1 MKKTHK
7 LVPCAHYD
15 VERIESWLT
24 DMASQ
29 GLHLEKEPTFMG
41 FFPFAKGEPRDV
53 RYRLEP
59 KQAVIDNEKPDMDA
73 EALYREYGWEY
84 VTDYGLFYIY
94 RSVTPDAREMNTDPQ
109 VQALAMKGIFKQLIG
124 PLFICILALRNSISR
139 ITGGVVRFFVTFGIT
154 YAGGYFLVI
163 FASAVLTLIRLV
175 HLLRVHQKLKN
186 DIPLDHSKPWRKQA
200 LFSRLSKF
208 VGWGFY
214 IFILVVMLT
223 QCTQGFGSDLQ
234 IGQYT
239 EDPPFVTISDLCPQ
253 GSYTLHNGDVYNTV
267 TVDESFLAPLYM
279 EWHEDADVLAPDGST
294 VVGRLDVIYYE
305 AQNTW
310 LAEQLAKEFYKRA
323 QGAYAFGPWE
333 TPELDIDYAI
343 AYTAQ
348 NSGHPTIIMQQGNVM
363 VQGYIDI
370 FDDTGY
376 NYLTEWATQMA
387 DMLK

>member
-1 MKKTHK
+1 MKKIHK
-7 LVPCAHYD
+7 LAPCPHYD

-24 DMASQ
+24 DMASD
-29 GLHLEKEPTFMG
+29 GFHLEKEPIFMG
-41 FFPFAKGEPRDV
+41 FFPFVKGESKDV

-59 KQAVIDNEKPDMDA
+59 KQTLIDNEKPDTDA
-73 EALYREYGWEY
+73 KALYAEYGWEF

-124 PLFICILALRNSISR
+124 PLFICILGLRNSISR
-139 ITGGVVRFFVTFGIT
+139 ITGGFVRFFVTFGIT

-163 FASAVLTLIRLV
+163 FGAAVLTLIRLV
-175 HLLRVHQKLKN
+175 HLLRLRQKLKH
-186 DIPLDHSKPWRKQA
+186 DIPLDHRKPWKKQA
-200 LFSRLSKF
+200 FFSRLSKF

-214 IFILVVMLT
+214 VFILVVMLT
-223 QCTQGFGSDLQ
+223 QCTQGFGDNLQ

-239 EDPPFVTISDLCPQ
+239 DDPPFVTIADLCPG

-267 TVDESFLAPLYM
+267 SMDESYLAPLYM
-279 EWHEDADVLAPDGST
+279 EWHEDA
-294 VVGRLDVIYYE
+294 VVTTPEGKTIGGNLDVIYYE
-305 AQNTW
+305 TKTPW
-310 LAEQLAKEFYKRA
+310 LAEKLAKEFYKRA
-323 QGAYAFGPWE
+323 QGAYAFDAWE
-333 TPELDIDYAI
+333 TPDIDVDYII
-343 AYTAQ
+343 AYTTL
-348 NSGHPTIIMQQGNVM
+348 NSGHPNIIMQQGNMM

-387 DMLK
+387 QMME